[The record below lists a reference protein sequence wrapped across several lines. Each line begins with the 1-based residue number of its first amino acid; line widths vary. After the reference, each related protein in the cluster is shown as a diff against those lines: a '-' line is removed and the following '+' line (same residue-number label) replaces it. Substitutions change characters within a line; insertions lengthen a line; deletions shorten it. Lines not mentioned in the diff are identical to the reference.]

1 MRYND
6 MTKNYIFREFK
17 CRLSIEET
25 AELCFKSVMTVK
37 GWDSGNQIPRECRRL
52 MRLYSNTVGAHSDEW
67 QDFKLE
73 NGKLVLPTGQRLSPS
88 QILVGAALVEIGSEL
103 ELKTSSKVIKTA
115 RALNK
120 YRL

>member
-37 GWDSGNQIPRECRRL
+37 GWDNGNQIPKECRRL
-52 MRLYSNTVGAHSDEW
+52 MRLYSNTVGAHSDYW

-103 ELKTSSKVIKTA
+103 ELRTSSKVIKTA